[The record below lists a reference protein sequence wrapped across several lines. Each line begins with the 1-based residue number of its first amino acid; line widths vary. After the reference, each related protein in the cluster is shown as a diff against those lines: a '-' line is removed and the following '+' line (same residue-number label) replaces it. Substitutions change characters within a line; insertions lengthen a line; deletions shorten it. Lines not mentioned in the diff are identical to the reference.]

1 MNLTYRTID
10 YNSADDCELLARWY
24 NDRSSRHLHIL
35 FTSAENAAETFTPE
49 HFQRLGQSFSAESTR
64 HDLMVL
70 VDGVPAGEARIEMD
84 PPKLLTKR
92 PNTAWIYLMIAK
104 PNLRRC
110 GLGTRITDHLES
122 LAVDTG
128 AERIEAGIFEYNAP
142 SLSFFT
148 RRGYTEFQRRPNR
161 IWWDGR
167 MWNEV
172 RLLKTL

>member
-35 FTSAENAAETFTPE
+35 FTSAENASETFTPE
-49 HFQRLGQSFSAESTR
+49 HFRRIGQSFSAESPR
-64 HDLMVL
+64 HDLLVL
-70 VDGVPAGEARIEMD
+70 VDGVPAGEARIELD

-92 PNTAWIYLMIAK
+92 PNTAWIYLMIAD
-104 PNLRRC
+104 PTLRRR
-110 GLGTRITDHLES
+110 GLGTHIGDYLES

-167 MWNEV
+167 MWDEV
-172 RLLKTL
+172 RLLKAL